1 MWMDHVKE
9 WIHVLDDSK
18 QNIKEAQSSAQSALS
33 SILDVKETF
42 WESLLQAMEEDI
54 QQLTKEELQSLLEML
69 GDLNAS
75 GRRDAIVEHVSF
87 RDWMFNHSELFPET
101 SQVLEDVDMTPSPQL
116 IKELT
121 DLVNIQLEDY
131 FEEDDY
137 LEDREY

>member
-1 MWMDHVKE
+1 
-9 WIHVLDDSK
+9 
-18 QNIKEAQSSAQSALS
+18 
-33 SILDVKETF
+33 
-42 WESLLQAMEEDI
+42 MEEDI
-54 QQLTKEELQSLLEML
+54 QQFTKEELQSLLEML
-69 GDLNAS
+69 ADLNAS
-75 GRRDAIVEHVSF
+75 GRRDVIVEHVSF